1 MGSGSGREEVF
12 WLVRGGGG
20 GGGSGSAIGIGDNA
34 EVGDSFDRRESV
46 EIEALL
52 ASSIV
57 VLVSPIV
64 LMEGEGCWKTLVVDF
79 LVVVFAAIVSH
90 AGSSSTGIGTP
101 VPAIINGVHI
111 ITHSVVGTALILITD
126 VFSKSVLNK

>member
-79 LVVVFAAIVSH
+79 LVVVFAAI
-90 AGSSSTGIGTP
+90 
-101 VPAIINGVHI
+101 INGVHI